1 MPDPELL
8 TQEIAGL
15 RETIRAHDGANVAT
29 SAFVRKVDQ
38 LISDFYDDIDEL
50 TALRLGDILDL
61 FLIKALYV
69 NRRSRDAETLTYLG
83 RLLERYLQASELSLG
98 PGRGFLPYLTDLM
111 EETAHPSG
119 AYQNAFEAYRK
130 YGDNALF
137 ISGVFPA
144 SLGRKRGG
152 GPLGGAPHVDRQY
165 FITLGRRYYE
175 MAARHDMAEWVRLR
189 ATLERLSRFF
199 EVYVEALNEISDRYV
214 LGIDMQ
220 LIADKMLDAF
230 NRYRETR
237 DERHL
242 ELARKYAALLRLDA
256 RNWPAL
262 AKLEAQAVEG
272 PVYY

>member
-1 MPDPELL
+1 MANPELL

-15 RETIRAHDGANVAT
+15 RETIRAHDGSNVAT
-29 SAFVRKVDQ
+29 WAFARKVDQ

-98 PGRGFLPYLTDLM
+98 PGRGYVPYLADLM
-111 EETAHPSG
+111 EETANPSG

-144 SLGRKRGG
+144 SLGRKRAAGRM
-152 GPLGGAPHVDRQY
+152 GGAPHVDRQY

-189 ATLERLSRFF
+189 ATLERLARFF

-214 LGIDMQ
+214 MGIDMQ

-230 NRYRETR
+230 NRYRETK

-262 AKLEAQAVEG
+262 ARLEG
-272 PVYY
+272 PAEPGPAYY

>member
-8 TQEIAGL
+8 TEEIAQL
-15 RETIRAHDGANVAT
+15 RETIRTNDGANVAT
-29 SAFVRKVDQ
+29 SSFARRVDQ

-83 RLLERYLQASELSLG
+83 RLLERYLLASELSLG

-111 EETAHPSG
+111 EETARPSG

-130 YGDNALF
+130 FGDNALF
-137 ISGVFPA
+137 ISGVFPS
-144 SLGRKRGG
+144 SLGRKRARGRM
-152 GPLGGAPHVDRQY
+152 GGAPHVDRQH
-165 FITLGRRYYE
+165 FITLGRQYYE

-189 ATLERLSRFF
+189 STLERLSRFF
-199 EVYVEALNEISDRYV
+199 DVYAEALNEISDRYV

-242 ELARKYAALLRLDA
+242 EVARKYAALLRLDA
-256 RNWPAL
+256 RSWPAL
-262 AKLEAQAVEG
+262 ARLESEDRG
-272 PVYY
+272 PAYY

>member
-8 TQEIAGL
+8 TEEIAGL
-15 RETIRAHDGANVAT
+15 RETIRAHDGSNVAT
-29 SAFVRKVDQ
+29 SAFARKVDQ

-98 PGRGFLPYLTDLM
+98 PGRGFMPYLSELM
-111 EETAHPSG
+111 EETSRPSG

-137 ISGVFPA
+137 ISGVFPS
-144 SLGRKRGG
+144 SLGRKRPG

-189 ATLERLSRFF
+189 QTLERLARFF

-214 LGIDMQ
+214 MGIDMQ

-230 NRYRETR
+230 NRYRETK
-237 DERHL
+237 DERYL

-262 AKLEAQAVEG
+262 ARLEGQIERG
-272 PVYY
+272 PAYY